1 MSVAGLLVTGG
12 ADFGRNSILPNT
24 ASSASLRGSVKD
36 TTLLLHSCAQFVC
49 FFYSCEVVTDV
60 LHLSVVTDILNL
72 SVITHVL
79 NLTVFTHVT
88 NLSVVTDILNLSVIT
103 HVLNL
108 TVFTHVINLYVVTD
122 VLKIYN
128 ITYHHYLSFTLK
140 LHETYICILGQLYT
154 SRKTSHF
161 LNGTIDFYQESSPG
175 QVAGK

>member
-60 LHLSVVTDILNL
+60 LH
-72 SVITHVL
+72 
-79 NLTVFTHVT
+79 
-88 NLSVVTDILNLSVIT
+88 LSVVTDILNLSVIT

>member
-1 MSVAGLLVTGG
+1 MKPATYLMSVAGLLVTGG

-79 NLTVFTHVT
+79 NLT
-88 NLSVVTDILNLSVIT
+88 L
-103 HVLNL
+103 
-108 TVFTHVINLYVVTD
+108 FTHVINLYVVTD

>member
-1 MSVAGLLVTGG
+1 MKPATYLMSVAGLLVTGG

-60 LHLSVVTDILNL
+60 LH
-72 SVITHVL
+72 
-79 NLTVFTHVT
+79 
-88 NLSVVTDILNLSVIT
+88 LSVVTDILNLSVIT

>member
-1 MSVAGLLVTGG
+1 MKPATYLMSVAGLLVTGG

-72 SVITHVL
+72 SVITHV
-79 NLTVFTHVT
+79 T

-108 TVFTHVINLYVVTD
+108 TLFTHVINLYVVTD

>member
-1 MSVAGLLVTGG
+1 MC
-12 ADFGRNSILPNT
+12 SICL
-24 ASSASLRGSVKD
+24 
-36 TTLLLHSCAQFVC
+36 

-72 SVITHVL
+72 SVI
-79 NLTVFTHVT
+79 THVT